1 MDKKVIFV
9 QHASGEQERLCPK
22 CNGLMRLHEGGYS
35 ERFECGEYSQIDYP
49 DQWECM
55 DCGLV
60 MDDGVERELEL
71 AFGVA

>member
-1 MDKKVIFV
+1 MK
-9 QHASGEQERLCPK
+9 
-22 CNGLMRLHEGGYS
+22 LHDGGYS
-35 ERFECGEYSQIDYP
+35 EKFECGEYSQIDYP
-49 DQWECM
+49 DQWKCQ